1 VSIRSL
7 IEGLTGSG
15 VQFVIVGMVA
25 GQLYGSRYNTEDLDI
40 VYERSQGNVDRLC
53 RYLLS
58 VGAYVKEAWP
68 NEGLAQS
75 FACDD
80 LVTEG
85 SLTLGTTEGELD
97 VLHRI
102 DGVGDFAS
110 VLAAS
115 RILRLPDG
123 GEARVLSL
131 PALIASKVA
140 CGREK
145 DKLHIP
151 ELEAILEVRQHSGSD
166 DA

>member
-1 VSIRSL
+1 
-7 IEGLTGSG
+7 
-15 VQFVIVGMVA
+15 MVA

-40 VYERSQGNVDRLC
+40 VYERSEANVDRLC
-53 RYLLS
+53 RYL
-58 VGAYVKEAWP
+58 VGVDAYIKETWP
-68 NEGLAQS
+68 NEGVARL
-75 FACDD
+75 FACAD

-102 DGVGDFAS
+102 DGVGSFAP
-110 VLAAS
+110 VFEAS

-123 GEARVLSL
+123 SEARVLSL
-131 PALIASKVA
+131 PALIASKRA
-140 CGREK
+140 AGREK

-151 ELEAILEVRQHSGSD
+151 ELEAILEVRKRSGGD